1 MDTISDLRNRLNQAL
16 KDTELRRLSPA
27 LSASVRLLIGEES
40 IRFGFAGDH
49 VMTDPEGEDTICI
62 SASEDDWRPVLTSP
76 PKPTFHSFTALQ
88 IANPAFSVTGDPMAI
103 ARARPALERIFEV
116 VTACAST
123 PAAPVARDIGQ
134 IVGRYGKMSVDN
146 QSFEI
151 YYEIAGQGTP
161 VLFLHTAGA
170 DGRQY
175 AAQMADTGL
184 AEGHRM
190 YAMDLPFHGKS
201 MPSRAWNGAPYLL
214 TAQIYQDW
222 CCAFIDQI
230 IGEPAIVVG
239 GSMGAAM
246 ALVLAA
252 ERPSHVRGVVALEP
266 PFQSRGRRNPFQNHV
281 AVHGSLHNGA
291 YVRGLMSPTS
301 PIADRRR
308 AAWIYSQGGPGV
320 YPGDLAFYSDEFD
333 GAVTA
338 PKIDAAKTPVALL
351 SGDYDYSAT
360 PADGEKLAAL
370 IPGALH
376 LVMDGLGH
384 FPMIEHP
391 DYFRRFLIT
400 GLDHVKT

>member
-1 MDTISDLRNRLNQAL
+1 MDTISDLRNRLNQAF
-16 KDTELRRLSPA
+16 KDPELRRLSPA
-27 LSASVRLLIGEES
+27 LSASIRLVIGEAS

-49 VMTDPEGEDTICI
+49 VMTNPEGEDTICI
-62 SASEDDWRPVLTSP
+62 SANEDDWRPVLSSP

-116 VTACAST
+116 VTACPST
-123 PAAPVARDIGQ
+123 PATPVARDIGQ
-134 IVGRYGKMSVDN
+134 IVGRYGKMSVDD

-151 YYEIAGQGTP
+151 YYEVAGQGIP
-161 VLFLHTAGA
+161 LLFLHTAGA

-175 AAQMADTGL
+175 AAQMSDTEL
-184 AEGHRM
+184 AERHRM
-190 YAMDLPFHGKS
+190 YAVDLPLHGKS
-201 MPSRAWNGAPYLL
+201 MPARSWNGEPYLL
-214 TAQIYQDW
+214 TAQIYREW

-252 ERPSHVRGVVALEP
+252 ERPAHVRGVVALEP

-301 PIADRRR
+301 PIAERRR

-333 GAVTA
+333 GAMTA
-338 PKIDAAKTPVALL
+338 PMIDSAKTPVALL
-351 SGDYDYSAT
+351 SGTYDYSAT
-360 PADGEKLAAL
+360 PADGAKLAAL

-376 LVMDGLGH
+376 LVMEGLGH

-391 DYFRRFLIT
+391 DYFRRFLIA
-400 GLDHVKT
+400 GLDHVAR

>member
-1 MDTISDLRNRLNQAL
+1 MDTISDLRNRLNKAL
-16 KDTELRRLSPA
+16 TDPELRRLSPA
-27 LSASVRLLIGEES
+27 LSASVRLVIGESS
-40 IRFGFAGDH
+40 IRFGFDGER
-49 VMTDPEGEDTICI
+49 VVTDPEDEDTICI
-62 SASEDDWRPVLTSP
+62 SAREDDWRPLLESP

-88 IANPAFSVTGDPMAI
+88 IANSAFSVTGDPMAI

-116 VTACAST
+116 VTACPPT
-123 PAAPVARDIGQ
+123 PAMPVARDIGQ
-134 IVGRYGKMSVDN
+134 IAGRYGKMSVDD

-151 YYEIAGQGTP
+151 YYEVAGKGIP

-184 AEGHRM
+184 AQGHRM
-190 YAMDLPFHGKS
+190 YAVDLPFHGKS

-214 TAQIYQDW
+214 TAQIYRDW

-360 PADGEKLAAL
+360 PVDGAKLAAL

-376 LVMDGLGH
+376 LVMEGLGH
-384 FPMIEHP
+384 FPMTEHP
-391 DYFRRFLIT
+391 DYFRQFLIV
-400 GLDHVKT
+400 GIDHVAR